1 MINVIAGAPGSGKST
16 YVKNKAEKYD
26 IVIDLDKIAESF
38 TYNEESGHM
47 QSAAIRSVA
56 IAARTGAVKRA
67 IAIHQSKP
75 ELQIWIVNADP
86 SNEDLEAYKFLKA
99 NIVTLNPGKEVCLE
113 RIKGKRP
120 DSFTQLVDAWFAKW
134 SHQ

>member
-16 YVKNKAEKYD
+16 YVKNKAKKYD

-38 TYNEESGHM
+38 TYNDESGHM
-47 QSAAIRSVA
+47 QSAEIRSVA

-67 IAIHQSKP
+67 IAIHQAKP
-75 ELQIWIVNADP
+75 DLNIWIVNADP
-86 SNEDLEAYKFLKA
+86 SKEDLEGYRFLKA
-99 NIVTLNPGKEVCLE
+99 KIVTLNPGKEVCLE

-120 DSFTQLVDAWFAKW
+120 ESFTKLIDAWFMKW
-134 SHQ
+134 SHE